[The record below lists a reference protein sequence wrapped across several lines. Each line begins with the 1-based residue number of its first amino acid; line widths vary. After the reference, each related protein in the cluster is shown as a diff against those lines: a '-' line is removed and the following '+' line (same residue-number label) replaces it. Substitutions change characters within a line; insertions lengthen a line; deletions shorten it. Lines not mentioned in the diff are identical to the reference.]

1 MARNITSA
9 FNTAITSSV
18 VSPFFASKLELSTGT
33 LYLWNGVG
41 DISLTIGGSTNT
53 YSGLGD
59 ACGMSNIDEP
69 SAIQSSGANLVL
81 NGVKSSLISSALSA
95 QYTNRKGTLYLGLFD
110 ATHNVVADIYTIFVG
125 LMDVMIISEQ
135 AENSTI
141 ELKLENRLIAL
152 ERSIE
157 RRYTDEDQ
165 KNLYAGDVGFEFIPD
180 LQDKQITWGKKP
192 E

>member
-1 MARNITSA
+1 
-9 FNTAITSSV
+9 
-18 VSPFFASKLELSTGT
+18 
-33 LYLWNGVG
+33 
-41 DISLTIGGSTNT
+41 
-53 YSGLGD
+53 
-59 ACGMSNIDEP
+59 
-69 SAIQSSGANLVL
+69 
-81 NGVKSSLISSALSA
+81 
-95 QYTNRKGTLYLGLFD
+95 
-110 ATHNVVADIYTIFVG
+110 
-125 LMDVMIISEQ
+125 MIISEQ